1 MKYLTLL
8 LVAPIIAF
16 ASEAMTPME
25 HSSVHGY
32 NKNPVLKTKTE
43 QRMNKL
49 RNIKE
54 DEAIEIVKK
63 ETAEDVQ
70 KIELTHSGNFLV
82 YKATTKSYR
91 VQVNALDGTVMKKE
105 LKK

>member
-1 MKYLTLL
+1 MKYLPLL
-8 LVAPIIAF
+8 LAPIFAF
-16 ASEAMTPME
+16 ASQAMTPME

-43 QRMNKL
+43 QRMHKL
-49 RNIKE
+49 HNVE
-54 DEAIEIVKK
+54 ENQAIEIVKK
-63 ETAEDVQ
+63 ETAEDVE
-70 KIELTHSGNFLV
+70 KIKLAHSGNFLI
-82 YKATTKSYR
+82 YKATTENYR